1 MITEIT
7 NKTHGCRQTKNARV
21 CVPKYLSSTGKSHWA
36 NKPIDICLVR
46 LVKALNDIDIKTAS
60 CCCGHGVV
68 EGTIILH
75 DKITITIPRCKTH
88 DS

>member
-1 MITEIT
+1 M
-7 NKTHGCRQTKNARV
+7 NKTHGCGQTKNV
-21 CVPKYLSSTGKSHWA
+21 CVCVSSSKNNWA
-36 NKPIDICLVR
+36 DKPIDICLVR

-68 EGTIILH
+68 EGIIILH
-75 DKITITIPRCKTH
+75 DKTTITIPRCETH